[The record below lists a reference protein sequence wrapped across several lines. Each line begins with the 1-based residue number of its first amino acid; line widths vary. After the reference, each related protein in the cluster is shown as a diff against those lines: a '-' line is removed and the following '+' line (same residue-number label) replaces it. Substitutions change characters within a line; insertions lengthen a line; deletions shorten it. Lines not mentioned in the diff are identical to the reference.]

1 MGLPELA
8 GRTNVNFKDK
18 ARNIKI
24 MRMRNNEPLP
34 LGFRGVTLS
43 GADIRS
49 LHEKY
54 GVDAET
60 YGYVED
66 WEDEEEAEEDEEE
79 AEEDEEEEDEGAEG
93 ADETS
98 HDE

>member
-66 WEDEEEAEEDEEE
+66 WEDEEE
-79 AEEDEEEEDEGAEG
+79 EDEGAEG